1 MNKYTLR
8 FDDKCLNYLYDSK
21 NEKKILEF
29 IILSVINLAAMI
41 VGLSDVLGNL
51 PFHFQEDIT
60 ISISI
65 TIFCFLDEVIVYIFR
80 KYTHVGLFMTNMALL
95 CVQLEI

>member
-8 FDDKCLNYLYDSK
+8 FDDKCLNHLYDRK

-29 IILSVINLAAMI
+29 RILSVINLAAII

-51 PFHFQEDIT
+51 PFNF
-60 ISISI
+60 
-65 TIFCFLDEVIVYIFR
+65 
-80 KYTHVGLFMTNMALL
+80 
-95 CVQLEI
+95 